1 MTAVSTL
8 NNDWYGNSFQPLA
21 TPPPIALQH
30 MAQEIDAASLQNG
43 GTVTG
48 SLIMVGG
55 SIDLSAQDAVTAS
68 GSTQATGTALTGQLS
83 NLSSVAAGTGVNLL
97 PSAAGLVETV
107 MNTGT
112 AGAIAYAAQG
122 NTVDTINTIAGSI
135 GVVVPPGGM
144 GFFSSTKAGTIEAN
158 GINPKKVDYLAN
170 TASAAAT
177 LTASSMATGEVLN
190 VIDMTGSLSG
200 GAALTLPTVAAYLA
214 ALPFANLNSGK
225 MVRILNRSAGNFA
238 WTLTNN
244 GSFVTV
250 GTSTIAQTT
259 FRDFDV
265 IVVNGTSVTATD
277 CGGGTIV

>member
-1 MTAVSTL
+1 MTAVGTL
-8 NNDWYGNSFQPLA
+8 SADWYGQSFQPLA

-30 MAQEIDAASLQNG
+30 MAQEIDAASLLNG

-48 SLIMVGG
+48 NLVILSGSL
-55 SIDLSAQDAVTAS
+55 DLSAQDAVAS
-68 GSTQATGTALTGQLS
+68 AGSTQATGTPLTGQIANVS
-83 NLSSVAAGTGVNLL
+83 TVTAGQGVNVL
-97 PSAAGLVETV
+97 PSGVGLVETV

-112 AGAIAYAAQG
+112 AGAIAWAAQG
-122 NTVDTINTIAGSI
+122 STDTLNNIAGSI
-135 GVVVPPGGM
+135 GLVIPPGGM
-144 GFFSSTKAGTIEAN
+144 GFFASTKAGTIEVA

-177 LTASSMATGEVLN
+177 LTAASMTTGDVMN
-190 VIDMTGSLSG
+190 IIDMTGSLSG

-225 MVRILNRSAGNFA
+225 MVRVLNRSAGNFA

>member
-1 MTAVSTL
+1 MTAVGTL
-8 NNDWYGNSFQPLA
+8 AADWYGQSFQPLA

-30 MAQEIDAASLQNG
+30 MAQEIDAASLLNG

-48 SLIMVGG
+48 NLVVLSGSL
-55 SIDLSAQDAVTAS
+55 DLSAQDAVSAA
-68 GSTQATGTALTGQLS
+68 GSTQATGTALTGQIA
-83 NLSSVAAGTGVNLL
+83 NVATVTAGQGVNLL
-97 PSAAGLVETV
+97 PSGVGLTEVV
-107 MNTGT
+107 LNTGT
-112 AGAIAYAAQG
+112 ALAQAYAAQG

-135 GVVVPPGGM
+135 GVVIPPGGM
-144 GFFSSTKAGTIEAN
+144 GFFSSTKAGTIEAA
-158 GINPKKVDYLAN
+158 GINPKKVDYIAN

-177 LTASSMATGEVLN
+177 LTAGSMTTGDVMN
-190 VIDMTGSLSG
+190 IIDMTGSLSG

-225 MVRILNRSAGNFA
+225 LVRIMNRSAGNFA

-250 GTSTIAQTT
+250 GTSTVAQTT